1 MACTYFLRTNARKKS
16 QNIFGV
22 GKFVATTFLKQRIT
36 SHLDLNSIPNVP
48 TAKPLLT
55 GMRFSA
61 HYFYFVV
68 LHAGG
73 IFETRVSG
81 NNILE
86 TAISCYLGSFF

>member
-1 MACTYFLRTNARKKS
+1 MHILFAHECTKKQS
-16 QNIFGV
+16 ENIFGV
-22 GKFVATTFLKQRIT
+22 GKFFATTFLKQRIT

-81 NNILE
+81 NNSLE